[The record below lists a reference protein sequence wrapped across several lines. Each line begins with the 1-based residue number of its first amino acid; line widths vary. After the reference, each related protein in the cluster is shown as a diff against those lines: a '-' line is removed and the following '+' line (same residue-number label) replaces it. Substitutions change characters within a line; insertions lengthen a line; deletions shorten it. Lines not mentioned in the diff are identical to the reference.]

1 MKEQVQVTPEELAVF
16 RRNKQHFDDWCGSE
30 RTQKT
35 NWQRAFVASTLMNF
49 VLIAGLIYLGTQPK
63 RVVVPVIADP
73 ATGALSI
80 TRPRASDSPIA
91 RQTAFTTLVNYW
103 RVVTSDARL
112 QKTYWDSCYH
122 FVGKDSPANKFMD
135 SWHSEHNPE
144 MRSKKELVSV
154 RITAAMPLSDNSY
167 QVSWEETATPVDGS
181 AEQKSSW
188 QTVLVYTVTG
198 LPKDPDVA
206 IDNPAGIFITEIHPT
221 RVNSAKE
228 SSEQ

>member
-1 MKEQVQVTPEELAVF
+1 MKEQVQRTPEELAVF

-30 RTQKT
+30 RTQKA
-35 NWQRAFVASTLMNF
+35 NWQRAFVTSTLMNF

-80 TRPRASDSPIA
+80 TRPRAADSPIA
-91 RQTAFTTLVNYW
+91 RQTAFTTFVNYW
-103 RVVTSDARL
+103 RVVTSDTRL